1 MLSNVTEERCE
12 EKSRLQNLQRP
23 IITRAIKKSST
34 GDLTFFWGTVIWG
47 VFNPTSV
54 REPGKDG
61 AFSIWQPK
69 ASYQS
74 KRSQDSLGI
83 QLKHWLPK
91 WQKREKNERELRHCH
106 IYTRK
111 AIQKQKYYTSIR
123 NQKRKHP
130 LEYNYILPL
139 LF

>member
-1 MLSNVTEERCE
+1 MEERCE

-34 GDLTFFWGTVIWG
+34 GDLTFFWGTVIRG

-54 REPGKDG
+54 REPGEDG

-91 WQKREKNERELRHCH
+91 WQK
-106 IYTRK
+106 
-111 AIQKQKYYTSIR
+111 
-123 NQKRKHP
+123 KRKEWMRTTTLSH
-130 LEYNYILPL
+130 LYQEGHSKAKILHFNKRSEKKTSPRI
-139 LF
+139 